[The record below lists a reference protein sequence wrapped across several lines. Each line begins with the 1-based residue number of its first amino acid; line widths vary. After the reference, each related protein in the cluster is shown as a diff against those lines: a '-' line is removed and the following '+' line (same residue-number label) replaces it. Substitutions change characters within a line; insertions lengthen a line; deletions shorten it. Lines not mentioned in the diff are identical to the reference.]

1 MRAHLP
7 VPSTP
12 GAAAPDVDDIQ
23 HDDPV
28 LRAITVLGAIAGVT
42 LVTDTVTITAINSSF
57 DPLDSILFFIGFGAM
72 ILTLAALAVHLSAGR
87 EGVARAGSAVVAF
100 VAIFLVLGAISLA
113 FDTAGRH
120 LFSPENIGLHGEW
133 SFFSTGICLLVIAG
147 WAAQRQHARHSTT
160 T

>member
-57 DPLDSILFFIGFGAM
+57 DPLDSILFFIGFGA
-72 ILTLAALAVHLSAGR
+72 I
-87 EGVARAGSAVVAF
+87 
-100 VAIFLVLGAISLA
+100 
-113 FDTAGRH
+113 
-120 LFSPENIGLHGEW
+120 P
-133 SFFSTGICLLVIAG
+133 LVIASIKG
-147 WAAQRQHARHSTT
+147 WLGVRADARTQAKAATSR
-160 T
+160 